1 MQRGR
6 ACSGGG
12 HDRGLPQDRE
22 GSRAAQAAQRGAP
35 DAVRWLPR
43 APGSSRGNSH
53 ENRRTLGGFYSSKA
67 RVAGVPLRS
76 NTTTTTMGAS
86 DELDYLKT
94 LVSQLNEKIKALEV
108 KASASAP
115 RSPVQQLRTIL
126 VGPPGAGT
134 WRVRCGGTLLTF
146 L

>member
-1 MQRGR
+1 
-6 ACSGGG
+6 
-12 HDRGLPQDRE
+12 
-22 GSRAAQAAQRGAP
+22 
-35 DAVRWLPR
+35 
-43 APGSSRGNSH
+43 
-53 ENRRTLGGFYSSKA
+53 
-67 RVAGVPLRS
+67 
-76 NTTTTTMGAS
+76 MGAS